1 MTNEPGRRN
10 YLTCGSD
17 SQGDGIVKVT
27 LREFSGEDIFP
38 GVVVEVSRDASLGQL
53 QYKVSRATGN
63 PYSWLDGKFIA
74 IGDWVHCFAVGVDDD
89 VPFMQCPQVREQVR
103 ANQLEAT
110 VVKSIEDVQS
120 YMCACILCKSRR
132 RAPDRYVHQGR
143 PACAPPDQ
151 LQGRPRDHGVS
162 SPRRL

>member
-27 LREFSGEDIFP
+27 LHELSGEEIFP
-38 GVVVEVSRDASLGQL
+38 GVVIEVSRDASLGQL

-63 PYSWLDGKFIA
+63 PDSWFDGKFIA

-110 VVKSIEDVQS
+110 VVKC
-120 YMCACILCKSRR
+120 YTCACISCAGARIRR

>member
-1 MTNEPGRRN
+1 MEIFDLTNEPGRRN

-38 GVVVEVSRDASLGQL
+38 GVVIEVSRDATLGQL
-53 QYKVSRATGN
+53 QDKVMRATGN
-63 PYSWLDGKFIA
+63 PACWCDGKFIA

-110 VVKSIEDVQS
+110 VVKC
-120 YMCACILCKSRR
+120 YTCACISCNPRR

-151 LQGRPRDHGVS
+151 LQGRPRDLGG
-162 SPRRL
+162 RW